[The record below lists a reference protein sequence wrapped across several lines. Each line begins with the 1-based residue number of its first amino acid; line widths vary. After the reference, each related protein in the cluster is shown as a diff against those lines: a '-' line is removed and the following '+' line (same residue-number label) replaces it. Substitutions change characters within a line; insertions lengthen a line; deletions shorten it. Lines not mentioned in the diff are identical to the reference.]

1 MSKQR
6 ICPFCEK
13 EVILN
18 ENNNSF
24 YKHGT
29 WDHEGLSLGCISAFY
44 DKFLITR
51 LTSVIKKCLFGKEL
65 NQYNRRHIYKC
76 KMRDMNL
83 TKEQIKLK
91 YLQFNFGD
99 NILDDVCNDYEHLYS
114 LPMLREKYDNI
125 DSKAVFFLL
134 KLRNIKPRTISESA
148 KKISQ
153 EKYKQTCREKYGVD
167 NVS

>member
-6 ICPFCEK
+6 MCPFC
-13 EVILN
+13 
-18 ENNNSF
+18 
-24 YKHGT
+24 
-29 WDHEGLSLGCISAFY
+29 
-44 DKFLITR
+44 
-51 LTSVIKKCLFGKEL
+51 GKEL
-65 NQYNRRHIYKC
+65 NQYDRRHIYKC